1 MGGVNAFFTAIM
13 GKVAKNDYES
23 VIRMSEFLLWV
34 LRGNSNI
41 EYGAIPAAFGLV
53 PTGARVITRVEFC
66 DVGLMLEWLD
76 NAITGGADDDTLCRS
91 CEYDG
96 GSL

>member
-1 MGGVNAFFTAIM
+1 M

-23 VIRMSEFLLWV
+23 VIGMSEFLLWV
-34 LRGNSNI
+34 LRGSNNI

-76 NAITGGADDDTLCRS
+76 NAITGGADDEDLCRS